1 MSDDKPGIG
10 WKPLGAVLGVI
21 LVAGTLSLVFLGSQ
35 VSGTLSTVGA
45 SVGSPG
51 DYGAQDGDDLDSSDD
66 GGGSEDG
73 TDGSDDGETTGGS
86 TGGSS
91 GAGDVP
97 ILEVSRPDLLI
108 VKTGE
113 IRLQVGDI
121 DAALAS
127 VTRAMAG
134 LGAYASGTGRS
145 GVGEEASAMATFR
158 IPVAAW
164 DDALIAARGL
174 GTVLDEQSTTEDVT
188 GTVVD
193 LEARV
198 RNLQATESALQAIMT
213 KAGGIKDVLSVQ
225 AELTTVRGEIEE
237 AQSRASHLRDRAALS
252 TLTVHLGLTPAPVV
266 TRQQEQFDPG
276 SEVDAATATLVR
288 FGQKGVTVGI
298 WFAIVWLPVLAGL
311 GIALIIGIVLA
322 RWARRRLENS
332 PSAAPSAGSGA

>member
-1 MSDDKPGIG
+1 VSDDKRGIG
-10 WKPLGAVLGVI
+10 WKPLGAVLGVM
-21 LVAGTLSLVFLGSQ
+21 LVAGTLSLIFLGTQ
-35 VSGTLSTVGA
+35 VSGVLSTVGA

-51 DYGAQDGDDLDSSDD
+51 DYGAQEGDDSDD
-66 GGGSEDG
+66 SDGGGGSEDG
-73 TDGSDDGETTGGS
+73 SDGSDDGDTTGES
-86 TGGSS
+86 TGGSG
-91 GAGDVP
+91 GAGEVP

-121 DAALAS
+121 DAALES
-127 VTRAMAG
+127 VTRAMTG

-164 DDALIAARGL
+164 DEALIAARGL

-193 LEARV
+193 LDARV

-213 KAGGIKDVLSVQ
+213 KAGAIKDVLSVQ
-225 AELTTVRGEIEE
+225 GELTMVRGQIEE
-237 AQSRASHLRDRAALS
+237 AQSRASHLRDQAALS

-266 TRQQEQFDPG
+266 TRQQAQFDPG
-276 SEVDAATATLVR
+276 SEVDAATATLVKL
-288 FGQKGVTVGI
+288 GQKGVKVGI
-298 WFAIVWLPVLAGL
+298 WFAIVWLPVLV
-311 GIALIIGIVLA
+311 VLA
-322 RWARRRLENS
+322 ILAGAAFLVVRRVRSREVAIS
-332 PSAAPSAGSGA
+332 